1 MKDFFAKN
9 KFLII
14 IACCF
19 IFLLGVT
26 FAAFLFLDQNDNQK
40 PVDNS
45 SAFSSSKVQSDTSS
59 KEESSTPSKIEE
71 KLLALSTPQSS
82 TITVTIPKI
91 TFAGSSDPKQP
102 LLLNQSEVTRD
113 ENGNFA
119 FEKDLAEGLNVFTF
133 EHKGETKV
141 YKITYRYVI
150 IESCSPSK
158 NTSLDAGTTFSVSA
172 KARRG
177 SSVTASF
184 NGNTITLK
192 QIDDANVSAVTSEFV
207 SFSGEFTL
215 PTRNETNLNLGAVT
229 FNATLNDKTD
239 TAKSGSIT
247 CKRDTVLDTMQYVA
261 EVVAYSA
268 ETFDGNTTDDMSRPT
283 NSYLP
288 QGTVDYCDTRVV
300 VDSKTGKSYYKLRCG
315 KRIYIEKN
323 DVPNGTVTVSKR
335 YQDTLPDHNE
345 LSVKSFTQSGR
356 HTVLTLKT
364 DWKAPFTVELK
375 NQSYTN
381 PSIQDYTIT
390 EATYEYLEIKFCYAT
405 KFDGKINIS
414 NGNPLF
420 KSYQLTSD
428 GSNYILRLYLKEKG
442 KFYGW
447 DCEYDK
453 NGNLVFYF
461 LHPATVEYADN
472 DYGTSLKGIKIFIDV
487 GHGGRD
493 QGASAYIPSG
503 YSEAN
508 RNLELAKKI
517 KKNLENLGATVK
529 LSRTTDTE
537 VSSDTRCRM
546 LKDFKPD
553 FAIAIHHDSST
564 SSQPHGHGTFYST
577 PFSFDA
583 ATLID
588 NRVSQTGIYN
598 KMWPLRWHYFYLA
611 RMTTC
616 PVVLVENGFMSNQFD
631 YSHISDDKKN
641 TRKANAIT
649 QGIVDYFNLFRVET

>member
-1 MKDFFAKN
+1 MRNFLVKY

-14 IACCF
+14 ILCCF
-19 IFLLGVT
+19 IFLVGAT
-26 FAAFLFLDQNDNQK
+26 CAAFLFLDKNDTQK

-45 SAFSSSKVQSDTSS
+45 SAFSSSKVQSETSS
-59 KEESSTPSKIEE
+59 EDQSSTLSKPEE
-71 KLLALSTPQSS
+71 KLLALSTPQNQ
-82 TITVTIPKI
+82 TVTVTVPKI
-91 TFAGSSDPKQP
+91 TFAGSSDSEEPVF
-102 LLLNQSEVTRD
+102 LNGSEIARNED
-113 ENGNFA
+113 GNFA
-119 FEKDLAEGLNVFTF
+119 FEKDLVEGLNVFTF

-158 NTSLDAGTTFSVSA
+158 NTTLDAGTTFSVSVS
-172 KARRG
+172 ARRG
-177 SSVTASF
+177 ANVTATF
-184 NGNTITLK
+184 NSETVTLQQK
-192 QIDDANVSAVTSEFV
+192 ADANVSAVTSEFV
-207 SFSGEFTL
+207 TFSGEFTL

-229 FNATLNDKTD
+229 FNATLNGKTD
-239 TAKSGSIT
+239 TANGGSIT

-261 EVVAYSA
+261 EVVAYAA

-300 VDSKTGKSYYKLRCG
+300 VDSKSGKSYYKLRCG

-323 DVPNGTVTVSKR
+323 DAPNGTVTVSKR

-345 LSVKSFTQSGR
+345 LSVKSLTQSGR
-356 HTVLTLKT
+356 HTVLTLTT

-375 NQSYTN
+375 NQNYTN
-381 PSIQDYTIT
+381 PATQDYTIT
-390 EATYEYLEIKFCYAT
+390 DTTYEYLEIKFCYAT

-414 NGNPLF
+414 SNNPLF
-420 KSYQLTSD
+420 KSCELTSD

-453 NGNLVFYF
+453 NDNLVFSF
-461 LHPATVEYADN
+461 LNPATIEYADN
-472 DYGTSLKGIKIFIDV
+472 DYGISLKGIKIFIDV

-493 QGASAYIPSG
+493 QGAPSYVPNG

-517 KKNLENLGATVK
+517 KKNLEYFGATVK

-564 SSQPHGHGTFYST
+564 SSQPNGHGTFYST

-588 NRVSQTGIYN
+588 NRVSQTDIYN
-598 KMWPLRWHYFYLA
+598 KIWPIRWHYFYLA

-631 YSHISDDKKN
+631 YSHISNDSKN
-641 TRKANAIT
+641 TQKANAIT
-649 QGIVDYFNLFRVET
+649 QGIIDYFNLFKVDT